1 MKVISILA
9 ASLLAISASPAYSEV
24 SQEVLESIETPNDVE
39 TSIRGEKGS
48 IPLTLLKLNMDKGY

>member
-39 TSIRGEKGS
+39 TSIRGEKGKGVD
-48 IPLTLLKLNMDKGY
+48 TLNTLEVKHG